1 MIATP
6 IDPRAARWE
15 VTDPAYR
22 VYFWLVPPAPHMS
35 VCREY
40 RLTGAPDVNHVLAW
54 GSSHAQTG
62 EVAVVYVEHRDPE
75 GGLGLIRLSGEDPQS
90 GAHLTAK

>member
-1 MIATP
+1 
-6 IDPRAARWE
+6 
-15 VTDPAYR
+15 
-22 VYFWLVPPAPHMS
+22 MS

-75 GGLGLIRLSGEDPQS
+75 GGLGLIRLSGEDPAVGSTPHRQVAE
-90 GAHLTAK
+90 GAGAVRPGRRS